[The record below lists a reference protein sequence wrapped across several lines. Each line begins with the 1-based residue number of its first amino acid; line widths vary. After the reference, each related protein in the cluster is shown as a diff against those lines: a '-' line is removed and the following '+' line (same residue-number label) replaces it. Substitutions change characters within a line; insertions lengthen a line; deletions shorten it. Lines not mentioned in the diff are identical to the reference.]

1 MLPLNETPNNTYFI
15 TYTNHFYFEGQ
26 TLAFRKKQL
35 FNITKTPVLIL
46 FDEKYKFWLVNRKQ
60 LTISKIKEIMVE
72 KPINVDVSDLQWYQQ
87 LHYDHIFNL

>member
-35 FNITKTPVLIL
+35 FNITELPILIPYN
-46 FDEKYKFWLVNRKQ
+46 DNCKCWIVNRKQ
-60 LTISKIKEIMVE
+60 LTISKIKELMIE
-72 KPINVDVSDLQWYQQ
+72 KPIEVDVSEMQWYRQI
-87 LHYDHIFNL
+87 HYDYVFNL